1 MSTALAADGPATDR
15 SSGFVDLGVLPS
27 VLSPGIYSRA
37 AIGLVVLA
45 TDQTVEH
52 EFRGI
57 IRQPGVAFFEARIPM
72 ANEVTPENLMAMKP
86 HLAPTAD
93 LILPSI
99 PLSVV
104 AFGCTSASMVIGE
117 DGVAAELRKVRP
129 EAKFTNPV
137 TGAFAAF
144 RTLGMKRI
152 ALLTPYSQAIN
163 ENLRKYFEGRGVGV
177 AAMGTFLRTDDREAA
192 RISRESIRDAAIAAG
207 RTPGVDGVFVSCTSL
222 EVAPVVAEVEAA
234 TGKPLLSSNLA
245 MAWHCLRLAGVD
257 DPQPEFGMLYE
268 RGLAG

>member
-1 MSTALAADGPATDR
+1 MSTALAADGTTD
-15 SSGFVDLGVLPS
+15 SGCIDLGVLPS
-27 VLSPGIYSRA
+27 TLSPGIYSRA
-37 AIGLVVLA
+37 AIGLMVLA

-52 EFRGI
+52 EFRTI

-72 ANEVTPENLMAMKP
+72 ANEVTPENLYAMKA

-93 LILPSI
+93 LILPSV

-117 DGVAAELRKVRP
+117 EGVFEELRKVRP
-129 EAKFTNPV
+129 EAKYTNPV
-137 TGAFAAF
+137 TAAFAAF
-144 RTLGMKRI
+144 RTLGMRRI

-163 ENLRKYFEGRGVGV
+163 ANLRTYFEGRGVGV

-192 RISRESIRDAAIAAG
+192 RISRDSIRDAAIAAAKA
-207 RTPGVDGVFVSCTSL
+207 PGVDGVFVSCTSL
-222 EVAPVVAEVEAA
+222 EVAPIVREVEAA
-234 TGKPLLSSNLA
+234 CGKPLLSSNLV
-245 MAWHCLRLAGVD
+245 MAWHCLRLAGID

-268 RGLAG
+268 RGLAA

>member
-1 MSTALAADGPATDR
+1 MSTADGAAAAPTDT
-15 SSGFVDLGVLPS
+15 GCIDLGVLPS
-27 VLSPGIYSRA
+27 TLSPGIYSRA

-45 TDQTVEH
+45 SDQTVEH
-52 EFRGI
+52 EFRAI

-72 ANEVTPENLMAMKP
+72 ANEVTPENLWAMKA

-93 LILPSI
+93 LILPGV
-99 PLSVV
+99 PLDVV

-117 DGVAAELRKVRP
+117 EGVSGELRKVRP
-129 EAKFTNPV
+129 EAKYTNPV
-137 TGAFAAF
+137 TAAFAAF
-144 RTLGMKRI
+144 RTLGLRRI
-152 ALLTPYSQAIN
+152 AVLTPYSPDIN
-163 ENLRKYFEGRGVGV
+163 DNLRKAFEARGVGV
-177 AAMGTFLRTDDREAA
+177 AAMGTFMRTDDREAA
-192 RISRESIRDAAIAAG
+192 RISTASIRDAAIAAG

-257 DPQPEFGMLYE
+257 DQQPAFGMLYE